1 MKENI
6 DCFLSKVSKVIKGG
20 NFLYLV
26 PKKERRNLGFI
37 QNALRLQCQKKDSL
51 IFFRVGNR
59 FVFINDFRGLKFKG
73 VLIYGSLAKTIKN
86 ELAIYTFPELKKE
99 IYNKHDAFALG
110 LDSVAIKSIL
120 DFCYQIYKYSMEAQ
134 NLYESDLLN
143 IRLFLQTYLMENA
156 KTERLKKLIKK
167 YEEYKK

>member
-6 DCFLSKVSKVIKGG
+6 DCFLSEVSKVIKGK

-37 QNALRLQCQKKDSL
+37 QNALLLQRQKKDSL

-59 FVFINDFRGLKFKG
+59 FVVSINDFGGLKFKG

-99 IYNKHDAFALG
+99 VYCKDDAFALSINYVDNKVNFSLLKNNRE
-110 LDSVAIKSIL
+110 LDLKIFLETGEEKEKQKNEYNVYNQTIL
-120 DFCYQIYKYSMEAQ
+120 D
-134 NLYESDLLN
+134 L
-143 IRLFLQTYLMENA
+143 
-156 KTERLKKLIKK
+156 
-167 YEEYKK
+167 

>member
-1 MKENI
+1 MKRDI
-6 DCFLSKVSKVIKGG
+6 DLFLGKVSKIIKGK
-20 NFLYLV
+20 NFLYCV
-26 PKKERRNLGFI
+26 CKKGYSFEFI
-37 QNALRLQCQKKDSL
+37 VAAKRLQSQKQDSL
-51 IFFRVGNR
+51 IFVRHENR
-59 FVFINDFRGLKFKG
+59 FIFCNDFVGSKFKG
-73 VLIYGSLAKTIKN
+73 LLIYGSLAKTIKN
-86 ELAIYTFPELKKE
+86 ELAIYTYPELKKE

-134 NLYESDLLN
+134 NLYKSDLLN

>member
-6 DCFLSKVSKVIKGG
+6 DCFLSKVSKVIKGE

-26 PKKERRNLGFI
+26 PKKERNLEFI
-37 QNALRLQCQKKDSL
+37 NELWQKKDSL

-59 FVFINDFRGLKFKG
+59 FVFINDFVGLKFKG

-86 ELAIYTFPELKKE
+86 ELVIYTFPELKKE

-110 LDSVAIKSIL
+110 LDSVDNK
-120 DFCYQIYKYSMEAQ
+120 
-134 NLYESDLLN
+134 LN
-143 IRLFLQTYLMENA
+143 ISLLKNNRELDLKIFLETGEEKEKQKNEHNIYNQTILE
-156 KTERLKKLIKK
+156 L
-167 YEEYKK
+167 

>member
-26 PKKERRNLGFI
+26 PKKERRNLEFI
-37 QNALRLQCQKKDSL
+37 QNELRLQWTKKRFFD
-51 IFFRVGNR
+51 FFRVGNR
-59 FVFINDFRGLKFKG
+59 FVFINDFGGLKFKG

-86 ELAIYTFPELKKE
+86 ELVIYTFPELKKE

-110 LDSVAIKSIL
+110 LDSVDNK
-120 DFCYQIYKYSMEAQ
+120 
-134 NLYESDLLN
+134 LN
-143 IRLFLQTYLMENA
+143 ISLLKNNRELDLKIFLETGEEKEKQKNEHNIYNQTILE
-156 KTERLKKLIKK
+156 L
-167 YEEYKK
+167 